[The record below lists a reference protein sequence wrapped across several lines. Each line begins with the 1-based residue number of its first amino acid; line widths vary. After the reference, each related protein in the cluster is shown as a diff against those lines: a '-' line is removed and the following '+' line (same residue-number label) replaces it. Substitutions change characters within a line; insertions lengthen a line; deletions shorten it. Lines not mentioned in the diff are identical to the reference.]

1 MTQDVRA
8 AALPEQSPFARL
20 AITHALAIGAD
31 TLVAVA
37 LAGSIFFSATLA
49 DARPKVLLYLAI
61 TMVPFAVV
69 APVMGPALDRTKG
82 GRRFMVALFA
92 LGRAVLCVFMA
103 NHLDSLLFYPAA
115 FGTLALSKGYLVAK
129 SALVPA
135 VVSDETE
142 LVEANAR
149 LALIGVLAG
158 VILGPLGA
166 GLQTLTEASWVL
178 RVAALVNLG
187 SVIAAFRIPR
197 AARTAPPVAPIE
209 VRELHAASI
218 RLAATAMTVLRAAVG
233 FLTFLAAFDLKRTH
247 ARPWLFGLVIGAG
260 ALGAFLGAVL
270 APRLRRAVREE
281 TILVGG
287 LLLPAVVTVFGAK
300 AFGHTAIGVVA
311 CALAVGASAGRL
323 AFDSLVQRDAPDAAR
338 GRTFAR
344 FETRFQL
351 AWVGGAFIPSAIPGL
366 PGRLGFLLLA
376 VGLAFFGLSYLA
388 AVRASRPATAGDSA
402 EILPH

>member
-1 MTQDVRA
+1 MPRMSLQHGR

-49 DARPKVLLYLAI
+49 DARPKVLSYLAI

-69 APVMGPALDRTKG
+69 APIMGPALDRTKG
-82 GRRFMVALFA
+82 GRRFMVAVFA
-92 LGRAVLCVFMA
+92 LGRALLCLFMA
-103 NHLDSLLFYPAA
+103 NHLKSLLFYPAA

-129 SALVPA
+129 SSLVPA

-142 LVEANAR
+142 LVEANSR

-158 VILGPLGA
+158 VLLGPIGA
-166 GLQTLTEASWVL
+166 GLQTLTDAHWVL
-178 RVAALVNLG
+178 RLAAMINLV
-187 SVIAAFRIPR
+187 SVVVAFRIPR
-197 AARTAPPVAPIE
+197 AAKTAPPVAPIE
-209 VRELHAASI
+209 AAELHAASI
-218 RLAATAMTVLRAAVG
+218 RLASTAMTVLRAAVG
-233 FLTFLAAFDLKRTH
+233 FLTFLAAFELKRTH
-247 ARPWLFGLVIGAG
+247 AKPWLFGLVIGAG
-260 ALGAFLGAVL
+260 ALGGFLGAII

-281 TILVGG
+281 TILVGS
-287 LLLPAVVTVFGAK
+287 LLVPSVVAIFGAR
-300 AFGHTAIGVVA
+300 AFGHAAIGVVA
-311 CALAVGASAGRL
+311 CAVAVGASSGRL

-338 GRTFAR
+338 GRTFAK

-351 AWVGGAFIPSAIPGL
+351 AWVGGAFIPSAVPHL

-376 VGLAFFGLSYLA
+376 VGLAFFGLSYFA
-388 AVRASRPATAGDSA
+388 AVRASRSATGSA
-402 EILPH
+402 EILR

>member
-1 MTQDVRA
+1 MRHEARA

-37 LAGSIFFSATLA
+37 LAGSIFFSAEVA
-49 DARPKVLLYLAI
+49 EARPKVLLYLAI

-82 GRRFMVALFA
+82 GRRFMVAVFA
-92 LGRAVLCVFMA
+92 LGRALLCLFMA
-103 NHLDSLLFYPAA
+103 NHLKSLLFYPAA

-135 VVSDETE
+135 VVSDEAE
-142 LVEANAR
+142 LVEANSR

-158 VILGPLGA
+158 VLLGPIGA
-166 GLQTLTEASWVL
+166 GVQTLTDAHWVL
-178 RVAALVNLG
+178 RLAAMINLV
-187 SVIAAFRIPR
+187 SVVVAFRIPR
-197 AARTAPPVAPIE
+197 AGKTAPPAAAIE
-209 VRELHAASI
+209 QAELHASSI
-218 RLAATAMTVLRAAVG
+218 RLASTAMTVLRAAVG
-233 FLTFLAAFDLKRTH
+233 FLTFTAAFELKRNG
-247 ARPWLFGLVIGAG
+247 AKPWLFGLVIGAG
-260 ALGAFLGAVL
+260 AFGGFLGAVA

-281 TILVGG
+281 TILVGS
-287 LLLPAVVTVFGAK
+287 LLTPSVVAIFGAR
-300 AFGHTAIGVVA
+300 AFGNTAIAVVA
-311 CALAVGASAGRL
+311 CAVAVGASSGRL
-323 AFDSLVQRDAPDAAR
+323 AFDSLIQRDAPDATR
-338 GRTFAR
+338 GRTFAK

-351 AWVGGAFIPSAIPGL
+351 AWVAGAFIPAAVPHL

-388 AVRASRPATAGDSA
+388 AVRASKSGSSSSA
-402 EILPH
+402 EILPHS

>member
-1 MTQDVRA
+1 MNQDARA
-8 AALPEQSPFARL
+8 VAWPEQSPFARL
-20 AITHALAIGAD
+20 ALTHALAIGAD

-37 LAGSIFFSATLA
+37 LAGSIFFSAELA
-49 DARPKVLLYLAI
+49 DARPKVLLYLAV

-82 GRRFMVALFA
+82 GRRLMVALFA
-92 LGRAVLCVFMA
+92 LGRSLLCLFMA
-103 NHLDSLLFYPAA
+103 DHLDSLLFYPAA

-135 VVSDETE
+135 VVSDEAE
-142 LVEANAR
+142 LVEANSR

-158 VILGPLGA
+158 VVLGPIGA
-166 GLQTLTEASWVL
+166 GLQTLTGAHWVL
-178 RVAALVNLG
+178 RLAALVNLV
-187 SVIAAFRIPR
+187 SVLAAFRIPR
-197 AARTAPPVAPIE
+197 ATRIAPPEAPLE
-209 VRELHAASI
+209 QAELHAASI
-218 RLAATAMTVLRAAVG
+218 RLAATAMAVLRAAVG
-233 FLTFLAAFDLKRTH
+233 FLTFMAAFELKRTN
-247 ARPWLFGLVIGAG
+247 AEPWLFGVVIGAG
-260 ALGAFLGAVL
+260 AMGGFLGAII

-281 TILVGG
+281 SILVGS
-287 LLLPAVVTVFGAK
+287 LLMPAVVVIFGARG
-300 AFGHTAIGVVA
+300 FGHTAIAVVA
-311 CALAVGASAGRL
+311 AAVAVGASAGRL

-351 AWVGGAFIPSAIPGL
+351 AWVGGAFIPAAVPHL

-388 AVRASRPATAGDSA
+388 AVRASRSTSA
-402 EILPH
+402 EILPR

>member
-1 MTQDVRA
+1 MSQT

-69 APVMGPALDRTKG
+69 APIMGPALDRTKG
-82 GRRFMVALFA
+82 GRRFMVAVFA
-92 LGRAVLCVFMA
+92 FGRGLLCLFMA
-103 NHLDSLLFYPAA
+103 NHLDSILFYPAA

-142 LVEANAR
+142 LVEANSR

-158 VILGPLGA
+158 VILGPVGA

-178 RVAALVNLG
+178 RLAAMVNLG
-187 SVIAAFRIPR
+187 TVVAAFRIPR
-197 AARTAPPVAPIE
+197 AARPAPPVAPIE
-209 VRELHAASI
+209 QAELHAASI

-247 ARPWLFGLVIGAG
+247 ARPWLFGVVIGAG
-260 ALGAFLGAVL
+260 ALGGFLGAVL

-281 TILVGG
+281 TILVGA
-287 LLLPAVVTVFGAK
+287 LLVPAVVTVFGAK

-311 CALAVGASAGRL
+311 CAVAVGASAGRL

-351 AWVGGAFIPSAIPGL
+351 AWVGGAFIPAAIPQL
-366 PGRLGFLLLA
+366 PGRLGFLLMA

-388 AVRASRPATAGDSA
+388 AVRASRSTSA
-402 EILPH
+402 EILPR